1 MKKLLVLLLSLVMG
15 ISLTGCGG
23 SEKQG
28 QEQKPAADAGG
39 VIKIGAIFNVTGAQ
53 ASLDGPSL
61 NGFQLA
67 AKEINAAGGING
79 KKIEVVSIDGK
90 TDQTASTNAAAK
102 LVDVEKVSAIAG
114 FSDSNYALAAGPIA
128 QTAGVPF
135 ITSGATL
142 PSMPEQVGDF
152 FFMAAFGD
160 DAQAYAAADY
170 AVDELKAKKAYVLK
184 DTAMDFT
191 MNLAAFFVERFKQKS
206 ADNTIVLED
215 TFKTGDQDFSAQ
227 ITRLKALK
235 EQPDLL
241 FISSGPSECGPI
253 VKQLRD
259 AGVNIPVISGD
270 GFDTPL
276 LIELGGKGADVD
288 TYFATHTCL
297 TGDSENVKKFVEAYK
312 AEYNKEPEN
321 AFAALGYDTMYLI
334 ADAIKKANSDDPK
347 AVRDALVQTKD
358 FKAVTGSIS
367 YLDGKRV
374 PQKSVS
380 ILKVQEGKFT
390 FIKEVTP

>member
-1 MKKLLVLLLSLVMG
+1 MKKLLVLFFSLVLSMA
-15 ISLTGCGG
+15 LTGCGG
-23 SEKQG
+23 SGNEEKP
-28 QEQKPAADAGG
+28 EAASEGG
-39 VIKIGAIFNVTGAQ
+39 DTIKIGAIFNVTGAQ

-61 NGFQLA
+61 NGFNMA
-67 AKEINAAGGING
+67 AKEINAAGGVLG
-79 KKIEVVSIDGK
+79 KQIEVVSIDGK
-90 TDQTASTNAAAK
+90 TDQTASTNAASK

-128 QTAGVPF
+128 QAAGVPF
-135 ITSGATL
+135 VTSGATL

-170 AVDELKAKKAYVLK
+170 AVNELQAKTAYVMK

-191 MNLAAFFVERFKQKS
+191 MNLAAFFVERFNKANGDK
-206 ADNTIVLED
+206 AILLED

-235 EQPDLL
+235 EQPDVL
-241 FISSGPSECGPI
+241 FISSGPSECGVI

-259 AGVNIPVISGD
+259 AGVNTPVISGD

-276 LIELGGKGADVD
+276 LVELGGKGADVD

-297 TGDSENVKKFVEAYK
+297 TSDNEKVKKFVESYK

-321 AFAALGYDTMYLI
+321 AFAALGYDTMYLL
-334 ADAIKKANSDDPK
+334 ADAITRANSADP
-347 AVRDALVQTKD
+347 AAIRDALTQTKD
-358 FKAVTGSIS
+358 FATVTGTIT
-367 YLDGKRV
+367 YEEGKRV
-374 PQKSVS
+374 PTKSVS
-380 ILKVQEGKFT
+380 ILKVEQGKFA

>member
-1 MKKLLVLLLSLVMG
+1 MKKLLALVLALALLVSLV
-15 ISLTGCGG
+15 GCGG
-23 SEKQG
+23 GGGKQD
-28 QEQKPAADAGG
+28 EQKSAGET
-39 VIKIGAIFNVTGAQ
+39 IKIGAIYNVTGAQ

-61 NGFQLA
+61 NGFKLA
-67 AKEINAAGGING
+67 AKEINAAGGVLG
-79 KKIEVVSIDGK
+79 KQIEVVSIDGK
-90 TDQTASTNAAAK
+90 TDQTAATNAASK
-102 LVDVEKVSAIAG
+102 LADVEKVVAMAG

-128 QTAGVPF
+128 QTAGIPF
-135 ITSGATL
+135 VTSGATL
-142 PSMPEQVGDF
+142 PSLPDQVGDY

-160 DAQAYAAADY
+160 DAQAHAAADF
-170 AVDELKAKKAYVLK
+170 AVDELKAKTAYVLK

-191 MNLAAFFVERFKQKS
+191 MNLAAFFVERFKERNGEN
-206 ADNTIVLED
+206 AILLED

-235 EQPDLL
+235 QKPDLL

-259 AGVNIPVISGD
+259 AGVTTPVISGD

-276 LIELGGKGADVD
+276 LVELGGAGANVE

-297 TGDSENVKKFVEAYK
+297 SSDAEKVKKFVESYK
-312 AEYNKEPEN
+312 AEYGKEPEN

-334 ADAIKKANSDDPK
+334 ADAIKRAGAADPK
-347 AVRDALVQTKD
+347 AIRDALAQTTG
-358 FKAVTGSIS
+358 FQAVTGTIS
-367 YLDGKRV
+367 YTDGKRV
-374 PQKSVS
+374 PKKSVS
-380 ILKVQEGKFT
+380 ILKVVDGKFT

>member
-1 MKKLLVLLLSLVMG
+1 MKKLLVLVFSLIMVAV
-15 ISLTGCGG
+15 LAGCGG
-23 SEKQG
+23 QK
-28 QEQKPAADAGG
+28 EQQASQSQAGG
-39 VIKIGAIFNVTGAQ
+39 DTIKVGAIYNVTGAQ

-61 NGFQLA
+61 NGFKLA
-67 AKEINAAGGING
+67 AKEINEAGGVLG

-90 TDQTASTNAAAK
+90 TDQTSSTNAASK
-102 LVDVEKVSAIAG
+102 LVDVDKVVAIAG

-128 QTAGVPF
+128 QKAGVPF
-135 ITSGATL
+135 VTSGATL
-142 PSMPEQVGDF
+142 PSLPDQVGDF

-170 AVDELKAKKAYVLK
+170 AAEALNAKTAYVLT

-191 MNLAAFFVERFKQKS
+191 VNLSAFFEERFKAKNG
-206 ADNTIVLED
+206 ADSIVLKD
-215 TFKTGDQDFSAQ
+215 TFKTNDQDFSAQ
-227 ITRLKALK
+227 ITRLKALSTK
-235 EQPDLL
+235 PDLL

-253 VKQLRD
+253 VRQLRE
-259 AGVNIPVISGD
+259 AGVTIPVISGD

-276 LIELGGKGADVD
+276 LVELGGAGANVD

-297 TGDSENVKKFVEAYK
+297 TSDAENVKKFVGAYK
-312 AEYNKEPEN
+312 AEYGRDAEN

-334 ADAIKKANSDDPK
+334 ADAIQRANSTDPK
-347 AVRDALVQTKD
+347 AIRDTLGQTSG
-358 FKAVTGSIS
+358 FKAVTGTIT
-367 YLDGKRV
+367 YADGKRV

-380 ILKVQEGKFT
+380 ILKVVDGKFT

>member
-1 MKKLLVLLLSLVMG
+1 MKKFLVLLFSLVLGMA
-15 ISLTGCGG
+15 LTGCGG
-23 SEKQG
+23 SQEK
-28 QEQKPAADAGG
+28 EQPKKAAESGG
-39 VIKIGAIFNVTGAQ
+39 DVIKIGAIYNVTGAQ

-61 NGFQLA
+61 NGFKLA
-67 AKEINAAGGING
+67 AKEINAAGGVNG

-90 TDQTASTNAAAK
+90 TDQTASTNAASK

-170 AVDELKAKKAYVLK
+170 AVEALQAKKAYVLK

-191 MNLAAFFVERFKQKS
+191 MNLAAFFEERFKKKNG
-206 ADNTIVLED
+206 DNSIILGD

-235 EQPDLL
+235 EKPDVL
-241 FISSGPSECGPI
+241 FISSGPSDCGPI

-259 AGVNIPVISGD
+259 AGVNTPVISGD

-276 LIELGGKGADVD
+276 LIELGGKGAEVD

-297 TGDSENVKKFVEAYK
+297 NSDGEKVKKFVDAYK
-312 AEYNKEPEN
+312 TEYNKEPEN

-334 ADAIKKANSDDPK
+334 VDAIKRANSADPK
-347 AVRDALVQTKD
+347 AIREALMQTNN
-358 FKAVTGSIS
+358 FAAVTGSIT
-367 YLDGKRV
+367 YADGKRV
-374 PQKSVS
+374 PKKSVS
-380 ILKVQEGKFT
+380 ILKVQDGKFAL
-390 FIKEVTP
+390 IKEVTP